1 MNWIAAILGVV
12 VFVLIIISASIE
24 GRIWEARFPPIS
36 DDEFMAKMPP
46 GTNREIAL
54 KVRRIVAERLFIE
67 YERIHPDSSFVRDLD
82 CC

>member
-1 MNWIAAILGVV
+1 MNWIAAILGVI

-24 GRIWEARFPPIS
+24 GQKWEARFPPIS
-36 DDEFMAKMPP
+36 DDEFMARLPP

-54 KVRRIVAERLFIE
+54 KVRRIIADQTAIE